1 MENIKW
7 LPVKNSLVF
16 GAHYNYKVSDLW
28 ASTYGHGT
36 DIDIWAAHLLSD
48 TTGSHMVCTPEAVLF
63 TQLIS
68 RCMDLCGITA
78 LPGHIHVWESVN

>member
-1 MENIKW
+1 MENIKG
-7 LPVKNSLVF
+7 LPVKISLVF

-48 TTGSHMVCTPEAVLF
+48 TTGSHMVCTPKAVLF
-63 TQLIS
+63 TQ
-68 RCMDLCGITA
+68 
-78 LPGHIHVWESVN
+78 SVDAWIYVGSQLFLATFMYGNL